1 MPRAWD
7 SGQGPWSPPGEPQVL
22 RQDEWARRPAWV
34 LATSTGTAA
43 ARVPGSPPAPAAP
56 PGLPP
61 HLGVLACPRRSRP
74 RRQGALPVEGISP
87 PGPQAPREGGAS
99 ADALAALAVSRVCG
113 NSARRRLKCCGQR
126 GRQWAACPPAC
137 PAPGSHHKLGW
148 RFLGAPRSACVW
160 VGSTWAPTRGRSLA
174 PPLAPPTCAPP
185 PPQHLLVSGPVHIKC
200 LSGVRTRAGPS
211 LERGGPAASVPG
223 VGRPARSRGRPR
235 CLCPE
240 ICQPDLS
247 GAPEAVCPAL
257 QVRGSPAGS
266 TTWTGRVVTR
276 RLKSVG

>member
-1 MPRAWD
+1 MLWT
-7 SGQGPWSPPGEPQVL
+7 
-22 RQDEWARRPAWV
+22 ARPSV
-34 LATSTGTAA
+34 G
-43 ARVPGSPPAPAAP
+43 
-56 PGLPP
+56 GL
-61 HLGVLACPRRSRP
+61 
-74 RRQGALPVEGISP
+74 
-87 PGPQAPREGGAS
+87 
-99 ADALAALAVSRVCG
+99 
-113 NSARRRLKCCGQR
+113 
-126 GRQWAACPPAC
+126 PPAC

-148 RFLGAPRSACVW
+148 RFLGAPEC
-160 VGSTWAPTRGRSLA
+160 GFWAPPGVHACGLA
-174 PPLAPPTCAPP
+174 APGPRPGAGALPLLSPLPPAPPP

>member
-126 GRQWAACPPAC
+126 GRQWAACPP
-137 PAPGSHHKLGW
+137 PARPRAHTTSSAGGFW
-148 RFLGAPRSACVW
+148 APRSAVSGRPQECTR
-160 VGSTWAPTRGRSLA
+160 VGWQHLGPDPGQEPCPSSRPSHLR
-174 PPLAPPTCAPP
+174 PPTPP
-185 PPQHLLVSGPVHIKC
+185 STCWSQDPCTLNV
-200 LSGVRTRAGPS
+200 
-211 LERGGPAASVPG
+211 
-223 VGRPARSRGRPR
+223 
-235 CLCPE
+235 
-240 ICQPDLS
+240 CQ
-247 GAPEAVCPAL
+247 A
-257 QVRGSPAGS
+257 
-266 TTWTGRVVTR
+266 
-276 RLKSVG
+276 